1 MKIGSKKGTGKTKK
15 VAIAGRMRRGDHD
28 TALPA
33 YDTLLEFIC
42 ALVSAKT

>member
-15 VAIAGRMRRGDHD
+15 VAIAGWMRRRDHA
-28 TALPA
+28 TALLV
-33 YDTLLEFIC
+33 YDTLLKFIC